1 MSASCWRKHKRALS
15 VELVSFYLQ
24 IGLPNDA
31 CAFLAFFHQNQLA
44 RAKVEHVGAD
54 FGSTIFEWSK
64 SQNIFHESA
73 WSWEAGLRCCFLTST
88 CIILLWWLCSR
99 TSHIKQR
106 SSHIDTPASGKV
118 LVISWPLCFNR
129 RIQIAFIVWLHDIE
143 ANAARTLPEG
153 PQAGVLNPVNWLS
166 G

>member
-44 RAKVEHVGAD
+44 RAKVEHAGAD

-64 SQNIFHESA
+64 SPKVKTSSMNPLG
-73 WSWEAGLRCCFLTST
+73 AGKLAYAA
-88 CIILLWWLCSR
+88 
-99 TSHIKQR
+99 
-106 SSHIDTPASGKV
+106 AS
-118 LVISWPLCFNR
+118 
-129 RIQIAFIVWLHDIE
+129 
-143 ANAARTLPEG
+143 
-153 PQAGVLNPVNWLS
+153 
-166 G
+166 